1 MRRQFPGL
9 GKKPE
14 KQIIKDRTAGAK
26 KEKKEREEN
35 NIYPHG
41 ELYLIVVIVNNLPDI
56 LLNSCCY
63 FSRQF

>member
-9 GKKPE
+9 GKKPK
-14 KQIIKDRTAGAK
+14 KQIIKDRTAGEK
-26 KEKKEREEN
+26 KEKKERRKK

-41 ELYLIVVIVNNLPDI
+41 ELYLIVVIENNLPDI
-56 LLNSCCY
+56 LHNSCCY